1 MQFHTTYGHATKFI
15 LAHKSERD
23 FADLYLKLVE
33 LKKATPLDILK
44 ITAEPETH
52 TIEIVVEPSKVLR
65 YKAFFTSLGFCIQ
78 SVRTVTTARPIL
90 HGTKT
95 VEEILPAIAGI
106 APEDV
111 ELE

>member
-15 LAHKSERD
+15 LAHKSEQD
-23 FADLYLKLVE
+23 FPDLYLKLVE

-44 ITAEPETH
+44 ITAEPEAH
-52 TIEIVVEPSKVLR
+52 TIEIVVEPTNVLS

-78 SVRTVTTARPIL
+78 SARTVTTARPIL
-90 HGTKT
+90 HGAKT
-95 VEEILPAIAGI
+95 VEEILPAISGI
-106 APEDV
+106 ATEDV

>member
-1 MQFHTTYGHATKFI
+1 MTFHTAYSHAAKFK
-15 LAHKSERD
+15 LLHKSGED

-44 ITAEPETH
+44 LTVIPESYCV
-52 TIEIVVEPSKVLR
+52 EVLVEPSKVLS
-65 YKAFFTSLGFCIQ
+65 YKAFFISLGFCIQ
-78 SVRTVTTARPIL
+78 SLRTVTTAQPIL
-90 HGTKT
+90 HGAKD

-106 APEDV
+106 ASEDV